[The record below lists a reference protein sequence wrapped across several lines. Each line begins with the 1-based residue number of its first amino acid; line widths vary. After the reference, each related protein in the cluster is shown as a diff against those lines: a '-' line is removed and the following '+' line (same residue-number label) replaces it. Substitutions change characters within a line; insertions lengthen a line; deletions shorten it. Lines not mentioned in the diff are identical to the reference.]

1 MFISGSVIQSYII
14 EDDITDMA
22 EVIVAILVY

>member
-1 MFISGSVIQSYII
+1 MFISGSVIKGYII

>member
-1 MFISGSVIQSYII
+1 MFVSGSVIQGYII